1 MVPRTQHFITRTPL
15 RVRVL
20 GLLFLLLV
28 LGVLGL
34 LSQQW
39 HVSFALYLGI
49 SLIVV
54 AAYLYQSLAQPI
66 YFLSCNHQSQFYFT
80 HPHPQ
85 PVHITHVW
93 QSAWAVCLRL
103 HHNDQPQRTQVVVF
117 WRSAQSVTAWR
128 HLHIHVLRYQLQHS
142 DPSAESTV

>member
-1 MVPRTQHFITRTPL
+1 MVPRTQHFTTRIPL
-15 RVRVL
+15 RVRML
-20 GLLFLLLV
+20 GLLFLVLV

-39 HVSFALYLGI
+39 HLSLAVYLGI
-49 SLIVV
+49 SFTAIV
-54 AAYLYQSLAQPI
+54 AYLYQSLTQPI
-66 YFLSCNHQSQFYFT
+66 HYLSCTHQSQFYFT
-80 HPHPQ
+80 YPHPQ

-103 HHNDQPQRTQVVVF
+103 HHNAQPQRAQVVVF

-128 HLHIHVLRYQLQHS
+128 YLHIHVLRYQLQHS
-142 DPSAESTV
+142 DPSAESMV

>member
-1 MVPRTQHFITRTPL
+1 MVPRTQHFTTRTPL

-20 GLLFLLLV
+20 GLLFLVLV

-39 HVSFALYLGI
+39 HVSLALYLGF
-49 SLIVV
+49 SFFVV
-54 AAYLYQSLAQPI
+54 VAYLYQSQTQLV
-66 YFLSCNHQSQFYFT
+66 YSLSCNQHSQFYFT
-80 HPHPQ
+80 HPYSR

-93 QSAWAVCLRL
+93 QSSWAVCLRL
-103 HHNDQPQRTQVVVF
+103 RQHDQPQRTQVMVF

-128 HLHIHVLRYQLQHS
+128 YLHIHVLRYQLQHN
-142 DPSAESTV
+142 DPSIESTV